1 MSNSV
6 VLKFD
11 NCVVS
16 SATSTVHS
24 ENDSIRFSVI
34 AGLKITYETPIRYT
48 STVDYGEFEN
58 GVAHKINE
66 TFDPNGEEISFVQ
79 GVYVNY
85 DGNTN
90 KKKTMYFPAL
100 TVDTTLPPDY
110 RRTVFPTLF
119 TEYWPFDWA
128 YDTGTPRWEPFPEG
142 HYERRMNPRGQYRC
156 DYDLDRT
163 EPSFIS
169 STEVYSRSKKK
180 LLISNSATLF
190 FTDVDLG
197 VDGNTVVV
205 TPQCFGTWETT
216 EDVILTAIAPEE
228 LYEDTAIPPHVPAR
242 PDSPTL
248 TFGRARFKVE
258 PYYPEE
264 EET

>member
-6 VLKFD
+6 ILKFD

-16 SATSTVHS
+16 GATSTVYR
-24 ENDSIRFSVI
+24 ENDSIRFSVMV
-34 AGLKITYETPIRYT
+34 GLKITCETPIRYT

-66 TFDPNGEEISFVQ
+66 TFNPNGEEISFVQ

-85 DGNTN
+85 DGTKN
-90 KKKTMYFPAL
+90 TMYFPQI
-100 TVDTTLPPDY
+100 TRDTALPPDY
-110 RRTVFPTLF
+110 RRNVFPTLF
-119 TEYWPFDWA
+119 TEYWPNYWA
-128 YDTGTPRWEPFPEG
+128 YDTGSPYWDRFPEG
-142 HYERRMNPRGQYRC
+142 HYEIRLKPQGQLSSDYSN
-156 DYDLDRT
+156 YDLERI

-169 STEVYSRSKKK
+169 DTEVKRLIIAKSDR
-180 LLISNSATLF
+180 LL

-205 TPQCFGTWETT
+205 TPQCFGTWQTT

-228 LYEDTAIPPHVPAR
+228 LYEDSAMPMWDIPAR
-242 PDSPTL
+242 PESPTL

-258 PYYPEE
+258 PYYPED